1 MTLRLRALHQIGLR
15 QAVWYLVYRGQVLYA
30 HLAGHRP
37 AVPPDL
43 SLHVSF
49 LPMPKQSA
57 LAMILGEDGQAD
69 LNAEAEKI
77 LAGQV
82 RLFGGGLRPLDLTPH
97 GPLQPWTDYERGRA
111 IHDPQDIKFIWEPAR
126 FGWAFTLGR
135 AFHLTADER
144 YAEAF
149 WKYTESF
156 WETNPSYLGPNW
168 ISGQE
173 VALRLMALVWAGR
186 VFATARASTP
196 KRMHHLAQSIAEHA
210 HRIPLTLAYA
220 RAQNNNHLLSEVAG
234 LLTAAAALPQHPHAA
249 RWRRL
254 GSRWWR
260 WGLQHQI
267 APDGAYIQH
276 STNYHRL
283 MLQLAL
289 WVQALSLDSATDRQ
303 PLARATQWLLDLCD
317 PHTGRVPNFGPN
329 DGAYVFPC
337 TVLPFHDHRPVLQA
351 AARAFL
357 GHDAFPSGPWDEM
370 ALWFPA
376 PPNLQPATR
385 NLHPATSNSQLV
397 PSMITLTTPTAKAH
411 LRVARFTSRPGH
423 ADQLHLDLWWH
434 GLNIAQDAGTFL
446 YNAHPPW
453 NNALTHAEVHNTLTL
468 NDQDQMTRT
477 GKFLYLD
484 WAQAEVIHLERAED
498 GALNKIVVQHNGYR
512 RLGATHRRTVTAHTE
527 GHWVIED
534 EVIPSTQKPQIMKIR
549 LHWLLPDWPWKIT
562 KAGETNV
569 ELQIQSPPG
578 WISLAIHLQPSM
590 AHQPSEAPQPRL
602 SVQLVRAGEL
612 LFGTGEVKPT
622 WGWISPTYGQK
633 QPALSISAT
642 TEGNLPV
649 KCTSTWTL
657 PH

>member
-1 MTLRLRALHQIGLR
+1 LKQEADEI
-15 QAVWYLVYRGQVLYA
+15 
-30 HLAGHRP
+30 
-37 AVPPDL
+37 
-43 SLHVSF
+43 VS
-49 LPMPKQSA
+49 
-57 LAMILGEDGQAD
+57 
-69 LNAEAEKI
+69 
-77 LAGQV
+77 GQV
-82 RLFGGGLRPLDLTPH
+82 RLFGQNPVPLELSPP
-97 GPLQPWTDYERGRA
+97 GPLTHWTLYELGKVPWGVE
-111 IHDPQDIKFIWEPAR
+111 DIKFIWEPAR

-149 WKYTESF
+149 WKHTESF

-186 VFATARASTP
+186 VFATASASTP
-196 KRMHHLAQSIAEHA
+196 ERMYRLAQSIAEHA
-210 HRIPLTLAYA
+210 YRIPLTLAYA
-220 RAQNNNHLLSEVAG
+220 RAQNNNHLLSEAAG
-234 LLTAAAALPQHPHAA
+234 LLTAAAALPQHSHAA

-260 WGLQHQI
+260 WGLRQQI

-289 WVQALSLDSATDRQ
+289 WVHALSLDPATNRQ
-303 PLARATQWLLDLCD
+303 LLARATQWLFDLCD

-329 DGAYVFPC
+329 DGAYLFPC
-337 TVLPFHDHRPVLQA
+337 TVLPFHDYRPVLQA

-357 GHDAFPSGPWDEM
+357 GRDAFSPGPWDEM

-376 PPNLQPATR
+376 THNLQPATR
-385 NLHPATSNSQLV
+385 NLHPATSNPQPV

-423 ADQLHLDLWWH
+423 ADQLHLDLWWR

-446 YNAHPPW
+446 YNAPLPW

-468 NDQDQMTRT
+468 NDQDQMTRA

-498 GALNKIVVQHNGYR
+498 GALNRIVAQHDGYR
-512 RLGATHRRTVTAHTE
+512 RMGAIHRRTVSALTE
-527 GHWVIED
+527 DHWVIED
-534 EVIPSTQKPQIMKIR
+534 EVIPSTRKPLTMKVR
-549 LHWLLPDWPWKIT
+549 LHWLLPDWTWKIT
-562 KAGETNV
+562 KVGEMDV
-569 ELQIQSPPG
+569 ELQIQSPRG
-578 WISLAIHLQPSM
+578 WISLVIRLQSPTTY
-590 AHQPSEAPQPRL
+590 HQPPELPQPRL
-602 SVQLVRAGEL
+602 SVQLVRAGKL
-612 LFGTGEVKPT
+612 LFGVGEVKPT
-622 WGWISPTYGQK
+622 WGWVSPTYGQK
-633 QPALSISAT
+633 QPTLSVSAT
-642 TEGNLPV
+642 TEGTLPV
-649 KCTSTWTL
+649 KCISTWIL
-657 PH
+657 PD